1 MVFETLN
8 KILVLM
14 EVQSNFWSG
23 ILRFYDS
30 RLVLVY
36 TSKFTAAGQ
45 SDRVGPGSASSL
57 GLGAVL
63 QHLCKNMPNFQYNHQ
78 GFITLPKEISFQ
90 YFTLCV

>member
-1 MVFETLN
+1 
-8 KILVLM
+8 M

-45 SDRVGPGSASSL
+45 GRARLRFRLRPGRCLATSVQKYA
-57 GLGAVL
+57 
-63 QHLCKNMPNFQYNHQ
+63 
-78 GFITLPKEISFQ
+78 
-90 YFTLCV
+90 

>member
-1 MVFETLN
+1 
-8 KILVLM
+8 M

-45 SDRVGPGSASSL
+45 SDRVGPGSTTGSSS

-63 QHLCKNMPNFQYNHQ
+63 QHLCKNMPGLIFYIYNHW
-78 GFITLPKEISFQ
+78 GFISLS
-90 YFTLCV
+90 